1 MKSVAGSHSAGSR
14 CAFAMFALV
23 LASCASVPVP
33 QVVMLG
39 EAPQDPRR
47 YETCEDPVARERY
60 EAALERLQADDE
72 QAALPLLEEVVRR
85 CPDNVLAMG
94 YYQDAALHLGGDA
107 ERAMRSHY
115 ESLPADAASPVP
127 AFAKA
132 RLLASNFARK
142 GAIESIL
149 ERHPEFAYAWM
160 AQGRLLRGIG
170 RLPDAVAS
178 FQNAIARH
186 PRLLAAH
193 LEMAECLAESG
204 REREAQSSYENYLR
218 AAPNDRATVRAYV
231 QLALYRNGNAE
242 AARPWVERLLAED
255 PQDESVRM
263 DLAACDWRSGRLAE
277 ALDGYLRALER
288 RPENARALLNIG
300 YLHFDAFARSDEA
313 RRVHWP
319 KARAAFVLFL
329 QTVRPADGYD
339 YFERSFAV
347 PFRMKQIDELLGPAS
362 AASPTLADLR

>member
-1 MKSVAGSHSAGSR
+1 MRVAGGSMPFAQRAAGWT
-14 CAFAMFALV
+14 FALA
-23 LASCASVPVP
+23 LASCASTPITPV
-33 QVVMLG
+33 VVLG
-39 EAPQDPRR
+39 VTPQDPQRF
-47 YETCEDPVARERY
+47 ESCSDPVARESY
-60 EAALERLQADDE
+60 EAALERLQAGDE
-72 QAALPLLEEVVRR
+72 AAALPLLQDVVRR
-85 CPDNVLAMG
+85 SPENVLAMG
-94 YYQDAALHLGGDA
+94 YYQDAAMHLGGDA

-115 ESLPADAASPVP
+115 EAQSADAASPVP

-142 GAIESIL
+142 GAIEAIL
-149 ERHPEFAYAWM
+149 ARHPDFAYAWL

-170 RLPDAVAS
+170 RLQDAVAS

-204 REREAQSSYENYLR
+204 KEREAQAAYENYLR

-231 QLALYRNGNAE
+231 QLALYRNDKPE
-242 AARPWVERLLAED
+242 AARPWLERLLAED
-255 PQDESVRM
+255 PLDESVRM
-263 DLAACDWRSGRLAE
+263 DLAACDWRSERLRE
-277 ALDGYLRALER
+277 ALDGYLQALER

-300 YLHFDAFARSDEA
+300 YLHFDAFARTEDA

-347 PFRMKQIDELLGPAS
+347 PFRLKQIDEALGPAV
-362 AASPTLADLR
+362 AAQPTLADLR